1 VGNDGVGG
9 AVQLKLGV
17 SVSGLRGS
25 SVETEGTSMGVG
37 IWRSFWG
44 GGLVSGERVATWR
57 WQRSV
62 PRV

>member
-9 AVQLKLGV
+9 AVQLKLSV
-17 SVSGLRGS
+17 SVGGLRGS

-37 IWRSFWG
+37 IWQSFWG

-57 WQRSV
+57 WQRAV